1 MIWKKFIKKF
11 FNIQYFNKIVSIKQ
25 AIIVRMDLKMG
36 KGKIASQVGH
46 ACVIGAENV
55 RKTHPNWFNEWWINQ
70 KKIVLKV
77 KDDVELS
84 QIQNEAI
91 KFNLPCFKI
100 VDAGM
105 TQINPNTTTCLSIG
119 PAPENDI
126 DMITSKL
133 KLL

>member
-1 MIWKKFIKKF
+1 
-11 FNIQYFNKIVSIKQ
+11 
-25 AIIVRMDLKMG
+25 MDLNMS

-46 ACVIGAENV
+46 ACVVGAENV
-55 RKTHPNWFNEWWINQ
+55 RKTHPNWFTEWWNNQ

-77 KDDVELS
+77 KDNIELHN
-84 QIQNEAI
+84 IENEAV
-91 KFNLPCFKI
+91 KLNLPCFKI

-119 PAPENDI
+119 PAPENEI
-126 DMITSKL
+126 DVITSKL